1 MAGPIKVLASDLRG
15 AKPSNSRGLV
25 TPTKTFVAAVRPTP
39 VKGWSVTPNAR
50 GSTVV
55 RSMHCSSA
63 PLPFHISLSTTR
75 MPYLGKGDS
84 LRAAGIPVPTGGSAH
99 DLARLDTLI
108 RRLGAERLRILGD
121 LLHGTRT
128 AGSWREHWRA
138 CRQQRASLDIRL
150 VTGNHDGAAPNA
162 GLDIACHPDEIED
175 GPFLLAHQP
184 ARHAPAGL
192 LRICGHLHPV
202 VRVPRLPGRFPA
214 FVIGSSQIVLPA
226 FSAFTGGTPA
236 DPLARHVA

>member
-1 MAGPIKVLASDLRG
+1 MHDVLPIDIAGERLDLHADR
-15 AKPSNSRGLV
+15 ALYWPARNSLLI
-25 TPTKTFVAAVRPTP
+25 ADL
-39 VKGWSVTPNAR
+39 
-50 GSTVV
+50 
-55 RSMHCSSA
+55 H
-63 PLPFHISLSTTR
+63 
-75 MPYLGKGDS
+75 LGKGDS

-99 DLARLDTLI
+99 DLARLDALI
-108 RRLGAERLRILGD
+108 RRLGAERLWILGD
-121 LLHGTRT
+121 LLHGARM

-138 CRQQRASLDIRL
+138 FRQQHASLDIRL

-202 VRVPRLPGRFPA
+202 VRLPRLPGRFPA

-236 DPLARHVA
+236 DPLARRVACVNGHLLSMPAGHSL